1 MWFGFVGCAS
11 SESVSRLELRMVEY
25 ESKFESLTEE
35 VGMLKS
41 NNDLLSDQLHDLK
54 GLIYNPSTQPNQS
67 KENIVTDTLKAKKKT
82 IEKTQCKAITKSGTQ
97 CKRSTQPGSDFCWQH
112 SGNKTP
118 TVNKEKSTVTP
129 PSSDRTIQTGPRGGQ
144 YYLNSS
150 GKKVYVKKKK

>member
-54 GLIYNPSTQPNQS
+54 GLIYNPTAQSNQTKENKENDTS
-67 KENIVTDTLKAKKKT
+67 KEEKKT
-82 IEKTQCKAITKSGTQ
+82 FEKTQCKAITKSGTQ
-97 CKRSTQPGSDFCWQH
+97 CKRSAQSGSDFCWQH
-112 SGNKTP
+112 SGNKTS

-129 PSSDRTIQTGPRGGQ
+129 SSSDRTIQTGPRGGQ

-150 GKKVYVKKKK
+150 GKKVYIKKKK